1 MPSQHFKDVLST
13 QGTQETGINE
23 TQDKVKSRGRPRLG
37 FMDRELLRDA
47 PRKEGAR
54 KLSEELKPYQSLEK

>member
-1 MPSQHFKDVLST
+1 
-13 QGTQETGINE
+13 
-23 TQDKVKSRGRPRLG
+23 
-37 FMDRELLRDA
+37 MDRELLRDA